1 MKLLGCAAVLVA
13 SALATSACAGGH
25 STSSQS
31 STTKTDALQ
40 LHESGDSRLSPALR
54 NFIRSTIAG
63 PSDGPISEIDVYGPG
78 SRAALVKA
86 SSGDI
91 VSESAGEEKMP
102 FYLIVFHGHFICRS
116 CTGPAGSKPPQG
128 TIETRVWSHG
138 EGAADYGIQ
147 SSLPPAVSLLNQ
159 VATITLS

>member
-1 MKLLGCAAVLVA
+1 MAAVIA
-13 SALATSACAGGH
+13 CALGVSACASSH
-25 STSSQS
+25 SAPNQS
-31 STTKTDALQ
+31 STDAIE
-40 LHESGDSRLSPALR
+40 LHESSYGSLPPSLQ
-54 NFIRSTIAG
+54 NFIHSTIATEPNG
-63 PSDGPISEIDVYGPG
+63 EMREIDVYGPG

-86 SSGDI
+86 SSGD
-91 VSESAGEEKMP
+91 VVTESPSELRQR